1 MIAAAALFCSIL
13 LLTAKA
19 DPNTLLFDSG
29 SQRLAGPCGY
39 KDGKVMPASQTFQP
53 PLLLLGPPF
62 DSKVMG
68 VSEER
73 VRFSRDD
80 VAVAAADSYSSLMFC
95 RISSTRISA
104 SSQSRSSRAP
114 RPKMTAL
121 RALAGGTS
129 FGGYLLCL
137 DSGVGATLDGRVR
150 ARGGYE

>member
-1 MIAAAALFCSIL
+1 
-13 LLTAKA
+13 
-19 DPNTLLFDSG
+19 
-29 SQRLAGPCGY
+29 
-39 KDGKVMPASQTFQP
+39 
-53 PLLLLGPPF
+53 
-62 DSKVMG
+62 MG

-80 VAVAAADSYSSLMFC
+80 VAAAAADSYSSLMFC

-129 FGGYLLCL
+129 FGGYLPCL
-137 DSGVGATLDGRVR
+137 DGGGGAAALDGRVR
-150 ARGGYE
+150 VRGGYE